1 MKGSVPV
8 HAFDRPV
15 LLIGRE
21 NMNRAVQG
29 DVVAVEIFDEKDWK
43 APGDAVVDQESALLV
58 RRPVARPPPPQD
70 LRLSLV
76 RSMCSA
82 FSWCCAELLPPQQCA
97 V

>member
-58 RRPVARPPPPQD
+58 RRPVCHVLTLEQP
-70 LRLSLV
+70 LS
-76 RSMCSA
+76 RTTMQKTRKRKAKTTSC
-82 FSWCCAELLPPQQCA
+82 W
-97 V
+97 